1 MDTHPHPTR
10 PRSGAATRS
19 GAPPRGLP
27 APAGSSPSPRAP
39 REREEPTDPG
49 AAKKREAGG
58 GEFLSAAEAAQ
69 LLDVKLATLYAYT
82 SRGLIQ
88 SVPGGRGRSRRYRRR
103 DLERLCARRDARSG
117 HGPVAAAALRQGE
130 PVMDSAITLIS
141 IEQGPIYRG
150 RAAVDLAR
158 EGRSFEWVAEG
169 LWSGDWSGR
178 PEPPGWQCDG
188 LGFDL
193 DALIRC
199 LPPRIGPLPV
209 LSLVVS
215 VLAAHDPG
223 RFSWHPEAVLARARP
238 LLRRLAAALALG
250 QEGDGS
256 RAAQAV
262 PRALEAP
269 SLAAAIGIAFGRELE
284 REELRALNRALVLA
298 ADHELN
304 ASTFA
309 ARVAASTGADV
320 YGCILAALA
329 TLSGP
334 RHGGA
339 ADRVDALLVE
349 AGPAERVEQVVHE
362 RQRRGEVIEGFAHPI
377 YAPHSDPRGA
387 LLMEIAKGLAGSRE
401 EVRSILALVD
411 AMQDGGFGGPSIDV
425 GLVAVAR
432 ALGFPTGSAS
442 ALFALGRTVGWV
454 AHALEQQDAGFL
466 VRPRARYRSA
476 LVPSSVE
483 LGAGVART
491 EAANGRDEQAARG
504 VRGRAGEASA

>member
-1 MDTHPHPTR
+1 MDTHSHTPLSPSRPTA
-10 PRSGAATRS
+10 PSRSAVRTAGAA
-19 GAPPRGLP
+19 PRP
-27 APAGSSPSPRAP
+27 ARGAGSP
-39 REREEPTDPG
+39 
-49 AAKKREAGG
+49 
-58 GEFLSAAEAAQ
+58 EFLTAAEAAE

-150 RAAVDLAR
+150 RVALDLAR

-169 LWSGDWSGR
+169 LWSGDWSER
-178 PEPPGWQCDG
+178 PEPAGWQCEG

-199 LPPRIGPLPV
+199 LPPRVGPLPA
-209 LSLVVS
+209 LSLVIS
-215 VLAAHDPG
+215 LLAARDPG

-250 QEGDGS
+250 QDGAKAE
-256 RAAQAV
+256 RAV
-262 PRALEAP
+262 PAALAAP
-269 SLAAAIGIAFGRELE
+269 SLAAAIGIAFGRELAA
-284 REELRALNRALVLA
+284 EELRALNRALVLA

-349 AGPAERVEQVVHE
+349 AGPAERVEQVVHD

-387 LLMEIAKGLAGSRE
+387 LLIEMAKGLAGSRE
-401 EVRSILALVD
+401 DVRSVMALVD

-432 ALGFPTGSAS
+432 ALGFPSGSAS

-466 VRPRARYRSA
+466 VRPRARYRDA
-476 LVPSSVE
+476 LD
-483 LGAGVART
+483 
-491 EAANGRDEQAARG
+491 AAAETRDLDAPGGRGERG
-504 VRGRAGEASA
+504 QRRRERGASA

>member
-1 MDTHPHPTR
+1 MDPHSESHYR
-10 PRSGAATRS
+10 
-19 GAPPRGLP
+19 
-27 APAGSSPSPRAP
+27 SPRPTTAKRPAVSSEPQSAP
-39 REREEPTDPG
+39 LERAGFEG
-49 AAKKREAGG
+49 AH
-58 GEFLSAAEAAQ
+58 GEFLTAAEAAE

-82 SRGLIQ
+82 SRGLVQ

-141 IEQGPIYRG
+141 VELGPIYRG
-150 RAAVDLAR
+150 RAALDLAR

-169 LWSGDWSGR
+169 LWSGDWSER
-178 PEPPGWQCDG
+178 PEPSGWQCEG
-188 LGFDL
+188 PGFDL
-193 DALIRC
+193 DSLIRI
-199 LPPRIGPLPV
+199 LPPRVGPLAV
-209 LSLVVS
+209 LSLVIS
-215 VLAAHDPG
+215 LLAARDPG
-223 RFSWHPEAVLARARP
+223 RFSWHPDAVLGRVRTLLRRSAAVLAIGHGGTKPEQAVP
-238 LLRRLAAALALG
+238 AALA
-250 QEGDGS
+250 
-256 RAAQAV
+256 AK
-262 PRALEAP
+262 
-269 SLAAAIGIAFGRELE
+269 SLAAAIGIAFGRELG
-284 REELRALNRALVLA
+284 RDELRALNRALVLA

-349 AGPAERVEQVVHE
+349 AGPAERVEQVVHD

-387 LLMEIAKGLAGSRE
+387 LLIEIAKGLAPSLA
-401 EVRSILALVD
+401 EVRSVVALVD
-411 AMQDGGFGGPSIDV
+411 AMREGGFGGPSIDV
-425 GLVAVAR
+425 GLVAISR

-466 VRPRARYRSA
+466 VRPRARYRD
-476 LVPSSVE
+476 
-483 LGAGVART
+483 GAHPDPA
-491 EAANGRDEQAARG
+491 DRG
-504 VRGRAGEASA
+504 PAERRAGSEATA